1 MGTLSEVFMIA
12 GMAEMAMM
20 TTFSH
25 RWSNPQGWKSHSG
38 PVHEIVIVDGFV
50 ALAKKSGPIFLGDE
64 AVNPGVIFLRWWE
77 IWTSNQLRHP
87 MKHCEQASSYTIDK
101 CCSTMPWKIA

>member
-20 TTFSH
+20 TTS
-25 RWSNPQGWKSHSG
+25 
-38 PVHEIVIVDGFV
+38 
-50 ALAKKSGPIFLGDE
+50 
-64 AVNPGVIFLRWWE
+64 GVIFLRWWE

-87 MKHCEQASSYTIDK
+87 MLKKTDSGVGLLQGLSTASKETLWTALFLHDWWVLFNNAMENGLKQETI
-101 CCSTMPWKIA
+101 S